1 VTAAQT
7 IAEARGP
14 LAKRVIVAY
23 SLPSIALYFTFTLLA
38 LYFFKFATDVMLIAP
53 GLLGGILAA
62 GRLWDGFTDPLA
74 GTLSD
79 RTRASW
85 GRRRSWIAWAT
96 LPFAGSMAML
106 WMPPEGLAPGW
117 AAAWVSLGLLCFY
130 TSYTALS
137 VPYGALGAE
146 LSLDYHERTRI
157 YAYRQA
163 IGSIG
168 MGLAIV
174 AYYLFLESQQPG
186 HGQWGLG
193 PRVLGRSVGIVGALI
208 LCSTVGVMLVGV
220 RERPEF
226 QSLGTVPMFRAFR
239 DVLRNPHAR
248 VLLLAQAAHF
258 FSLGAMSIG
267 AAFIFD
273 EMMGVPPAIGAF
285 MAGCF
290 ALGTLGGIPLWARL
304 ARRFGKDRCWRFALY
319 AVSVFYA
326 GLFFTLGNSRDLVHT
341 HVLLM
346 ASLYVVVLAAL
357 QASNFVLS
365 NSMQA
370 DVIDWDQVESGQR
383 KEGTYLAAW
392 NLAEKCAGALAAV
405 VVGLALELTGY
416 EANAESQA
424 DAVRIAVL
432 SIMSWLPAGCHLLA
446 GWVMRGY
453 RLDQAEHT
461 RIRAVLDA
469 RAGEG

>member
-1 VTAAQT
+1 MPNPGKG
-7 IAEARGP
+7 RGP
-14 LAKRVIVAY
+14 LATRVIIAY
-23 SLPSIALYFTFTLLA
+23 SLPSIGFYFTFTLLA
-38 LYFFKFATDVMLIAP
+38 LYFFKFATDVIGIAP
-53 GLLGGILAA
+53 GVMGGILAV
-62 GRLWDGFTDPLA
+62 GRLWDGVTDPLA
-74 GTLSD
+74 GRLSD
-79 RTRASW
+79 RTRSAW

-96 LPFAGSMAML
+96 LPFAGSIAML
-106 WMPPEGLAPGW
+106 WMPPEGLTPGGS
-117 AAAWVSLGLLCFY
+117 AAWVSLGLLCFY

-174 AYYLFLESQQPG
+174 GYYLFLESQRPG
-186 HGQWGLG
+186 YGQWGLG
-193 PRVLGRSVGIVGALI
+193 PRVLGRGVGVAGCVI
-208 LCSTVGVMLVGV
+208 LCSTVAALLFGV
-220 RERPEF
+220 RERAEF
-226 QSLGTVPMFRAFR
+226 QSLGNAPFLRAFL
-239 DVLRNPHAR
+239 DVWRNPHAR
-248 VLLLAQAAHF
+248 VLLLAQATTY

-273 EMMGVPPAIGAF
+273 DMMGVPPAIGGF

-304 ARRFGKDRCWRFALY
+304 ARRFGKDRCWRFALI
-319 AVSVFYA
+319 AVSAAYA
-326 GLFFTLGNSRDLVHT
+326 GLFFTLGNMADLVHT
-341 HVLLM
+341 HVLVM
-346 ASLYVVVLAAL
+346 AALYVVVLAGL
-357 QASNFVLS
+357 QASNFVLT

-370 DVIDWDQVESGQR
+370 DVIDWDQLESGER

-416 EANAESQA
+416 QGEAEVQPESVQL
-424 DAVRIAVL
+424 AVL

-446 GWVMRGY
+446 GVLMRRY
-453 RLDQAEHT
+453 RLDSTEHA
-461 RIRAVLDA
+461 RIRAVLDE
-469 RAGEG
+469 RGTT